1 MSPGPRT
8 RKLTPDQI
16 QRLEEFRRASHDGAP
31 HGYSL
36 PLLRTAM
43 GMRFGF
49 RTLGKALQGLPIA
62 ELSYSAIAQW
72 IERYL
77 PAVPAVPDSKK
88 LASGEREDDF
98 NGRVQVQPAPDGEE
112 AKNDAE
118 ETPGATRT
126 VRGSR

>member
-16 QRLEEFRRASHDGAP
+16 QRLEKFRRESHEGAP

-77 PAVPAVPDSKK
+77 PAVPAVLDSKQ

-98 NGRVQVQPAPDGEE
+98 NGRPAPDGEE

-118 ETPGATRT
+118 ETPGTTRT
-126 VRGSR
+126 IRGSR